1 MVGQT
6 KRLSCTLSSPIHRQ
20 RCLIY
25 VAHRLDFGP
34 TYAEVKV
41 AYNNVA
47 KWAKPQGIP
56 FSINWFAM
64 NPQVTAEPKG
74 AVLIISPFNFPIFL
88 LLTPLVSVCMLASQI
103 ASWRRAALKL
113 SLMIS
118 EYYIDD
124 DSSTCRSALSL
135 PVMPLS

>member
-1 MVGQT
+1 M
-6 KRLSCTLSSPIHRQ
+6 
-20 RCLIY
+20 
-25 VAHRLDFGP
+25 DFGP

-88 LLTPLVSVCMLASQI
+88 LLTPLVSICMLASHI
-103 ASWRRAALKL
+103 ASRPRETLL
-113 SLMIS
+113 LFMEIS
-118 EYYIDD
+118 EYHIDHD
-124 DSSTCRSALSL
+124 PSACRSVLSL
-135 PVMPLS
+135 PVMLLS

>member
-1 MVGQT
+1 MEGQT
-6 KRLSCTLSSPIHRQ
+6 KRLNCNLSSPIHCQ
-20 RCLIY
+20 RWLTYI
-25 VAHRLDFGP
+25 ANRLDFGP

-88 LLTPLVSVCMLASQI
+88 LLTPLVSVCMLASQV
-103 ASWRRAALKL
+103 AS
-113 SLMIS
+113 
-118 EYYIDD
+118 
-124 DSSTCRSALSL
+124 
-135 PVMPLS
+135 